1 MNRNDLNE
9 ALKRLSENRIPT
21 PPANMSQNVWREI
34 RARRS
39 LQPARE
45 GFFEGCVNAL
55 LRPRWALSAATMAV
69 GISVAF
75 SVLEGANAA
84 NAHTS
89 LDLNVFSATAPTLPS
104 TLLAHTR

>member
-9 ALKRLSENRIPT
+9 ALKQISEHRVPT
-21 PPANMSQNVWREI
+21 PPANISQNVWREI
-34 RARRS
+34 RLRRG
-39 LQPARE
+39 PMPTRE

-55 LRPRWALSAATMAV
+55 LRPRWALSAASMAV
-69 GISVAF
+69 GISITF
-75 SVLEGANAA
+75 GVLEGATVA

-104 TLLAHTR
+104 TLISHSR

>member
-9 ALKRLSENRIPT
+9 ALKRLSENQVPT
-21 PPANMSQNVWREI
+21 PPANISQNVWREI
-34 RARRS
+34 RARRDS
-39 LQPARE
+39 RPTRE
-45 GFFEGCVNAL
+45 GFFEDCVNAL

-75 SVLEGANAA
+75 SVLEGVTAA
-84 NAHTS
+84 NAHAS

-104 TLLAHTR
+104 TLISHSR